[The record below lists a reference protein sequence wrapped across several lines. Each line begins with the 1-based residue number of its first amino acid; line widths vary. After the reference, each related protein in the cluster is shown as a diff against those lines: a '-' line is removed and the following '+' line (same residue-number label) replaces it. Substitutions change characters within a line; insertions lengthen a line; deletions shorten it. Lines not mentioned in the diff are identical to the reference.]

1 MRILL
6 GRVKGD
12 KGERG
17 AQGPKGPR
25 GERGPQ
31 GPPGEPG
38 QTDIYTRA
46 ESDARYQLK
55 GTYAS
60 VEYVDGRVANIVNSA
75 PETLDTLQELA
86 QALGNDPNF
95 ATTVANKIGTKAD
108 KATTENALK
117 GKANAA
123 DVYTRTETTSKL
135 NEKANKQD
143 VANKTAITLVV
154 WG

>member
-1 MRILL
+1 M
-6 GRVKGD
+6 
-12 KGERG
+12 
-17 AQGPKGPR
+17 
-25 GERGPQ
+25 
-31 GPPGEPG
+31 
-38 QTDIYTRA
+38 
-46 ESDARYQLK
+46 
-55 GTYAS
+55 
-60 VEYVDGRVANIVNSA
+60 ANIVNSA

-117 GKANAA
+117 GKASAA
-123 DVYTRTETTSKL
+123 DVYTRTEITSKL